1 MESRRQHDEKRI
13 KLGNISLFIIIIIMK
28 RKILYNAHSELILF
42 PHHTREKKTLD
53 VTHIDEE
60 MTNHR

>member
-1 MESRRQHDEKRI
+1 VESRRQHDEKRI
-13 KLGNISLFIIIIIMK
+13 KLGNISLFTIIMK

-42 PHHTREKKTLD
+42 PHHTREKKKTLD